1 MLIRAW
7 GSMSER
13 EERFWSGE
21 ITIKHPTSNIQH
33 PEKFDEDPRS
43 KIQDPEKI
51 QYPTSKP
58 DQRHGRRAIQ
68 HACSPGKQICLD
80 LGAWSFPGS
89 WILDLGSLCSLYGRF
104 DNLNQS
110 PDNLFNIHALSFCA
124 IVEQDA
130 MAQRGIGQGADV
142 IQGHVR

>member
-1 MLIRAW
+1 MPFQKPSTTTRARNSRFRMLIRAW

-21 ITIKHPTSNIQH
+21 ITIKHPTSNIQQ

-51 QYPTSKP
+51 QYPISKP

-80 LGAWSFPGS
+80 LGS
-89 WILDLGSLCSLYGRF
+89 WILDLCVHCMGALIISI
-104 DNLNQS
+104 NLPITFS
-110 PDNLFNIHALSFCA
+110 TFTPSASA
-124 IVEQDA
+124 
-130 MAQRGIGQGADV
+130 R
-142 IQGHVR
+142 